1 MISPL
6 LETLREAMK
15 EQYFRKMLN
24 HKEGKNPKEM
34 DYDELKE
41 FAEKNELMFIFK
53 TTEEKFK
60 KTLNDINYAIDTI
73 FSFECDAP
81 IILEKLYENSRNS
94 YLVGGSVRDIL
105 LAKTPKDFDF
115 VTDLSYDRLKEI
127 FGSKEFSFKETGK
140 QFLVFNLNYNG
151 VDYEIANFRKDG
163 TYVDGRRP
171 LTVEIGTIEDDM
183 NRRDFSINAMYWNF
197 DGLVASKQSIEDIQ
211 NKVLRF
217 IGKPEDRIA
226 EDALRII
233 RFYRILKSKDL
244 KPDEKS
250 LRAVRTHFE
259 KAMQVSP
266 HRMMMEIERICL

>member
-1 MISPL
+1 MIYAV

-34 DYDELKE
+34 SYDELKE
-41 FAEKNELMFIFK
+41 FAENNNLLFLFK
-53 TTEEKFK
+53 TEEEKFK
-60 KTLNDINYAIDTI
+60 KMMKNMNYAMSYLISLEGDV
-73 FSFECDAP
+73 SF
-81 IILEKLYENSRNS
+81 ILEKLYSNSKNS
-94 YLVGGSVRDIL
+94 FLVGGSVRDIL
-105 LAKTPKDFDF
+105 LGKTPKDFDF
-115 VTDLSYDRLKEI
+115 VTDLSYDKLKEI
-127 FGSKEFSFKETGK
+127 FCSKEFSFKETGK
-140 QFLVFNLNYNG
+140 QFLVFNLNFRG

-171 LTVEIGTIEDDM
+171 QTVEIGTIEDDM

-197 DGLVASKQSIEDIQ
+197 DGIIATKQSINDIQ

-226 EDALRII
+226 EDALRVI
-233 RFYRILKSKDL
+233 RFYRILKSKEL
-244 KPDEKS
+244 TPDEKS

-259 KAMQVSP
+259 KAMTVSP

>member
-1 MISPL
+1 MISAV

-34 DYDELKE
+34 SYDELKE
-41 FAEKNELMFIFK
+41 FAENNNLLFLFK

-60 KTLNDINYAIDTI
+60 KNLQDMNYSIDTI

-115 VTDLSYDRLKEI
+115 VTDLSYDKLKEI

-163 TYVDGRRP
+163 TYSDSRRP
-171 LTVEIGTIEDDM
+171 DSVSIGTIEDDM

-197 DGLVASKQSIEDIQ
+197 DGVVASKQSIEDIQ

-217 IGKPEDRIA
+217 IGKPEDRIS